1 MAQENSAGFS
11 AAVRIWLVAGDKQI
25 QLSHASSTF
34 VIAKEA
40 TDLPPGNA
48 QIICTIDGE
57 RFERPVHLVNGMT
70 SKCREAMVLS
80 RDLIPF

>member
-1 MAQENSAGFS
+1 MEQNNPTGFS
-11 AAVRIWLVAGDKQI
+11 AAVRLWLVAGDKQI

-70 SKCREAMVLS
+70 RECREAMVLS
-80 RDLIPF
+80 RGPIPF